1 MRTSAQIGVVAI
13 VGAAGLAGT
22 GVASAAPVEIR
33 VTVESLVSANDVS
46 FAPLRLGFHNGTF
59 DSFNINEAASPAI
72 VSIAEGGSGSAWF
85 PAFAAAEPNA
95 TLGTVGGGPLVPGAT
110 ASATFVVDP
119 TVNRFFT
126 FGSMVVP
133 SNDHFIGNDNPQGY
147 RLFDATGQLQVAA
160 ISQFGRDIWDAGS
173 EVTDPMNAA
182 FLAIGNNALRTPEN
196 GVVNNDIDELN
207 AYNGLQTA
215 AGYTFQRQ
223 FGAADE
229 VYRIT
234 FEVVP
239 APAAGGL
246 LGVAALF
253 AGRRRRR

>member
-133 SNDHFIGNDNPQGY
+133 SNDHFIGNDDPTEYELLDSDGN
-147 RLFDATGQLQVAA
+147 LLLST
-160 ISQFGRDIWDAGS
+160 ISQFGREVWNAGS
-173 EVTDPMNAA
+173 EATDPANAA
-182 FLAIGNNALRTPEN
+182 FVVGGVNDNRTAEN
-196 GVVNNDIDELN
+196 GVVSFEFAELN
-207 AYNGLQTA
+207 AFNGLTTG
-215 AGYTFQRQ
+215 AGYVFDRQ
-223 FGAADE
+223 FAAADD
-229 VYRIT
+229 VYRIS
-234 FEVVP
+234 FEIVP
-239 APAAGGL
+239 APGAGAL
-246 LGVAALF
+246 LAF
-253 AGRRRRR
+253 AGVGLARRRR